1 MGWEK
6 KQNKKKQ
13 ATGDKAEQR
22 LYKEGLALH
31 LCGLFIIP
39 NRGRVL
45 SRSVQF
51 ITAGGRVCWHHRV
64 IKQREVLLLGLIT
77 R

>member
-39 NRGRVL
+39 NRGNIPNRGP
-45 SRSVQF
+45 
-51 ITAGGRVCWHHRV
+51 IKVCPIHHRWR
-64 IKQREVLLLGLIT
+64 KSLLAS
-77 R
+77 